1 MQLECIEGG
10 GLLNAFPAS
19 SFLWDPLW
27 ALPVFPAQPRP
38 PPGKRVEQEGPDSQA
53 VPLPKESYLS
63 AAHSALNASSSWGAG
78 PGWWGGRRGGGGE
91 GGGGGGGGGGMVDSR
106 CIFQPP
112 SHSSYFPG

>member
-1 MQLECIEGG
+1 MQRRCIDGG

-19 SFLWDPLW
+19 LFSVGPSVGPSLCS
-27 ALPVFPAQPRP
+27 LPNPRP

-78 PGWWGGRRGGGGE
+78 PGWWGGRAAGGGWRRRRNG
-91 GGGGGGGGGGMVDSR
+91 
-106 CIFQPP
+106 
-112 SHSSYFPG
+112 